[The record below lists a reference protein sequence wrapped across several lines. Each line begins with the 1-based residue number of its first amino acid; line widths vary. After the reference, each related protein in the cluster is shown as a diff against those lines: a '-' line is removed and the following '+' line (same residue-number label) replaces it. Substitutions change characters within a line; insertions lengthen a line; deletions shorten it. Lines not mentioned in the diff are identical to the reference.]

1 MYVFMFIKLYKGI
14 CSVPVVFRESI
25 AMRKV
30 LFSFPAPVSTVL
42 VPSTFELDYKYT
54 LIIVVIMC

>member
-1 MYVFMFIKLYKGI
+1 MFCTCGISGIDCHEKGT
-14 CSVPVVFRESI
+14 
-25 AMRKV
+25 
-30 LFSFPAPVSTVL
+30 FSFPAPVSTVL